1 MHDRA
6 RMHAI
11 FFGTKRAFH
20 GILRVTRKRFASFGL
35 TAARFDL
42 LWALI
47 GHGNRCWPVTQS
59 KLRRELGISAS
70 TVCRM
75 LQSLEALDLVR
86 REVDPADLR
95 QRLVELTNKGF
106 TCMRAARK
114 VLLRVA
120 KRLVNRAFTFG
131 EDFEGCLAHTDTLES
146 YLTAMRRRYGDTAR
160 LYYPWHPD
168 D

>member
-1 MHDRA
+1 
-6 RMHAI
+6 MHAI

-20 GILRVTRKRFASFGL
+20 GILRVTRKRLASFGL

-47 GHGNRCWPVTQS
+47 GHGDRCWPGTQS
-59 KLRRELGISAS
+59 KLRRKLGVSAS

-86 REVDPADLR
+86 REVDQADRR
-95 QRLVELTNKGF
+95 QRFVELTNKGF
-106 TCMRAARK
+106 ACMRTARK
-114 VLLRVA
+114 VLLRMA
-120 KRLVNRAFTFG
+120 RRLLNRAFTFG
-131 EDFEGCLAHTDTLES
+131 KHRAPEECFEHTETLES
-146 YLTAMRRRYGDTAR
+146 YLADMRARYRDTAT